1 MVKGLLRG
9 LAILFAGV
17 LAVACAPPPVHKHAY
32 ADLLPRARALAQRIL
47 IIDTHI
53 DTPSRIADNW
63 DDISRRDKSGE
74 FDYERA
80 REGGLDAPFMSIYVG
95 AEHQVE
101 GDADKVADRLMDVL
115 EGVVSRAPDKFAFA
129 WSVEDV
135 RRNYAAGRVTLLMG
149 MENGAPIASDLGN
162 LRHYRDR
169 GIRYITL
176 AHSKSNQFSD
186 SSYDKNHQWNGLSDA
201 GKALVHGMNDC
212 GIMVDISHVSD
223 EAFYQ
228 AVRLSAVPVIASHSS
243 PRHFTP
249 GWERNMSDDMIRLLA
264 EKGGVIQINFGS
276 SFLTAK
282 ARAWDEAFDPQRDKF
297 VEAHGYPK
305 YGPEAEAFEQE
316 YRKTHPYP
324 FAKLDDVLNAI
335 DYVVK
340 LVGVDHVGFGSDF
353 DGVGDSLPIGLKDV
367 SDYPNLIAG
376 LLSRGYTEQDIEKI
390 ASGNLLRV
398 WSRTETYAA
407 GRSCP

>member
-1 MVKGLLRG
+1 MKNPL
-9 LAILFAGV
+9 I
-17 LAVACAPPPVHKHAY
+17 VAAMLTVCIAAASCAPVASHKEPY

-53 DTPSRIADNW
+53 DTPTRIAENW
-63 DDISRRDKSGE
+63 DDISRRDRTGE
-74 FDYERA
+74 FDYARA
-80 REGGLDAPFMSIYVG
+80 REGGLDGPFMSIYVG
-95 AEHQVE
+95 AEHQPE
-101 GDADKVADRLMDVL
+101 GDADQVADRLIDVL
-115 EGVVSRAPDKFAFA
+115 EGIVSRAPDKFAMA
-129 WSVEDV
+129 GSVEEL
-135 RRNYAAGRVTLLMG
+135 RRNFAAGRVTLLMG
-149 MENGAPIASDLGN
+149 MENGAPVAPDLGN

-176 AHSKSNQFSD
+176 THSKSNQFAD
-186 SSYDKNHQWNGLSDA
+186 SSYDKDHRWNGLSSD
-201 GKALVHGMNDC
+201 GKALVRAMNNC

-228 AVRLSAVPVIASHSS
+228 AVQISAAPVIASHSS

-264 EKGGVIQINFGS
+264 QKGGVIQINFGS

-282 ARAWDEAFDPQRDKF
+282 ARAWDEQFDPRRDKY
-297 VEAHGYPK
+297 VEEHGFEK
-305 YGPEAEAFEQE
+305 YGPEAEAFETE
-316 YRKTHPYP
+316 YRKTHAYP
-324 FAKLDDVLNAI
+324 FADLDDVLNAI
-335 DYVVK
+335 DYVVQ

-353 DGVGDSLPIGLKDV
+353 DGVGDSLPTGIKDV
-367 SDYPNLIAG
+367 SQYPNLIAG
-376 LLSRGYTEQDIEKI
+376 LLSRGYSEQDIEKI

-398 WSRTETYAA
+398 WSDVENYAS